1 MSRNILFV
9 IIVIASLALFAVI
22 KRIIF
27 KRSIVL
33 NGTNPITIS
42 NVAIVTIAYVVGSTG
57 LVHAFWGV
65 PCVLGSILL
74 SYIGLKRYLN
84 KPLASINH
92 SIAEFS
98 EGNLSC
104 CTNVNYTK
112 EDEIG
117 DIFRSLQS
125 YQQSIGDIIEKVHS
139 VSSTISDTG
148 DELTKNS
155 VSLTQMSNEQAA
167 STEEI
172 SSSVEEMSSIVW
184 QSSENADQTF
194 KIVENTSHKL
204 QIINESS
211 NESKKAIE
219 TISQKITIINDIAF
233 QTNILAL
240 NAAVEAARAG
250 EHGRG
255 FAVVASEVRK
265 LAENSKNASDEIQAL
280 TKKMVET
287 TLKTN
292 QLIMDLIPDME
303 KNSKLIQEISAASKE
318 QNSGIDQI
326 NRSMQE
332 LNTTTQETVGIADRL
347 SGRSNE
353 LTDQSNILKDAIA
366 FFKY

>member
-1 MSRNILFV
+1 MSKNILFV
-9 IIVIASLALFAVI
+9 IIVIASLVLFAVI

-27 KRSIVL
+27 KRSIIL

-42 NVAIVTIAYVVGSTG
+42 NVVIITIGYIVGASG
-57 LVHAFWGV
+57 LIHALWGV
-65 PCVLGSILL
+65 PGILISILL

-84 KPLASINH
+84 RPLSDINN

-104 CTNVNYTK
+104 CTKVKYTK
-112 EDEIG
+112 DDEIG

-125 YQQSIGDIIEKVHS
+125 YQHSIGDIIEKVHS
-139 VSSTISDTG
+139 VSSTISTTG
-148 DELTKNS
+148 NELTENS

-172 SSSVEEMSSIVW
+172 SSSVEEMSSIIW

-265 LAENSKNASDEIQAL
+265 LAEHSKNASDEIQAL
-280 TKKMVET
+280 TKTMVET

-292 QLIMDLIPDME
+292 QLIMDLIPDMD
-303 KNSKLIQEISAASKE
+303 KNSKLVREISAASKE
-318 QNSGIDQI
+318 QNSGIEQI

-332 LNTTTQETVGIADRL
+332 LNKATQETVGIADRL
-347 SGRSNE
+347 SGRSQE
-353 LTDQSNILKDAIA
+353 LSEQSNILKDAVS